1 MSGGF
6 LRPSL
11 SLSTLTLRLSAGDYT
26 PMMTCLTLTLFPHPH
41 CQNCNSKL
49 HYFLGALL
57 QDPPLTI
64 SFKSLVLVLPRQSNC
79 LILEQFRVQSINHV
93 STYIS
98 SLVISASHI
107 IFSISYVPTPQFLAS
122 KKNLPK
128 STDLYSYRLIL
139 NYPLDIYTWMADIH
153 LKHKMP

>member
-41 CQNCNSKL
+41 CQNSKL

-98 SLVISASHI
+98 SLVISASHLNI
-107 IFSISYVPTPQFLAS
+107 SLLERGCDLGPHIHSSWQDISISLATPNKTHLSS
-122 KKNLPK
+122 K
-128 STDLYSYRLIL
+128 
-139 NYPLDIYTWMADIH
+139 
-153 LKHKMP
+153 